1 MRLMRNSQHV
11 RLAGVDALAGD
22 NERAVFGYAS
32 ARAPR
37 GLGIAVRAQHRDL
50 ASGKAVERGK
60 ARQMRREPALAPRRK
75 IRRKPLQDSVA
86 NLVNRGDGPRRKEQ

>member
-37 GLGIAVRAQHRDL
+37 GLGIAVCAQHRDL
-50 ASGKAVERGK
+50 ASGKAVARGK
-60 ARQMRREPALAPRRK
+60 ARQMRREPAPAPRRK
-75 IRRKPLQDSVA
+75 VRRKPLQDSVA
-86 NLVNRGDGPRRKEQ
+86 NLVNRGDIPRRKQQ